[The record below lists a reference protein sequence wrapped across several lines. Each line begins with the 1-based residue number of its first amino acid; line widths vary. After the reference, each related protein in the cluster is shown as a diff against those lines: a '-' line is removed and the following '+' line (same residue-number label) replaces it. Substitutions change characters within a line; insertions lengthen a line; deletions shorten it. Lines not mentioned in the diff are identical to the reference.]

1 MTFGN
6 EGARVLF
13 VVNAHEFTAAHRLP
27 LLCGAQAAGFQVEAV
42 APGSSPAARRL
53 EREGFVTH
61 PIRLSRRGLRVW
73 EEWGAVRELTS
84 LYRRLA
90 PDLVHHAT
98 IKPVIYGTM
107 AARRAGSP
115 AVVNAITGLGYVYTG
130 SDWRSRLLRP
140 VVNSLYR
147 HALGYANQR
156 IIFQN
161 SDDQAVLQRIGAVT
175 PDQAALIP
183 GSGVDVA
190 AFTPAPEPEGDPL
203 VVLPARLLW
212 DKGLREFVDAA
223 RILRAEGSRV
233 RFTLVGG
240 LDEGNPSGSAEADI
254 RRWVQEGVVEWWGAS
269 DDMPSV
275 YRAAHVVALPSYR
288 EGLPKVVIEASACGR
303 PVVTTDAPG
312 CRDAVVDGETGYL
325 VPVRDSQALAARIRT
340 LLESRELRQRLGEA
354 GRRLVVERFST
365 ECVVEATLKVY
376 DELLAQSRP
385 EGGKVRPRAR
395 AS

>member
-1 MTFGN
+1 MT
-6 EGARVLF
+6 ARLLF

-27 LLCGAQAAGFQVEAV
+27 LLRGAQAAGFQVEAV
-42 APGSSPAARRL
+42 APGGSPAAERL

-73 EEWGAVRELTS
+73 EEWGAVRELTR

-115 AVVNAITGLGYVYTG
+115 VVVNAITGLGYVYTG
-130 SDWRSRLLRP
+130 SGWRSRLLRP
-140 VVNSLYR
+140 VVDALYR
-147 HALGYANQR
+147 YALGYARQR

-161 SDDQAVLQRIGAVT
+161 FDDQAVLQRIGAMT
-175 PDQAALIP
+175 PDQAVVIP
-183 GSGVDVA
+183 GSGADVA
-190 AFTPAPEPEGDPL
+190 TFTPAPEPEGDPL

-212 DKGLREFVDAA
+212 DKGVGEFVGAA
-223 RILRAEGSRV
+223 RILRKEGLRA
-233 RFTLVGG
+233 RFALVGG
-240 LDEGNPSGSAEADI
+240 LDEGNPSGIAEADI
-254 RRWVQEGVVEWWGAS
+254 RRWFQEGVVEWWGPS
-269 DDMPSV
+269 DDMPGV
-275 YRAAHVVALPSYR
+275 YRAANVVVLPSYR

-325 VPVRDSQALAARIRT
+325 VPVRDAQALAARIRT
-340 LLESRELRQRLGEA
+340 LLESRDLRQRMGEA

-365 ECVVEATLKVY
+365 ERVVEATLKVY
-376 DELLAQSRP
+376 DELLAGARP
-385 EGGKVRPRAR
+385 KDGKAMPRAP
-395 AS
+395 AG

>member
-1 MTFGN
+1 MSG
-6 EGARVLF
+6 RLLF

-27 LLCGAQAAGFQVEAV
+27 LLRGAQAAGFQVEAV
-42 APGSSPAARRL
+42 APRGSPAAERL
-53 EREGFVTH
+53 DREGFITH

-73 EEWGAVRELTS
+73 DEWGAIREMTS
-84 LYRRLA
+84 LYRRLE

-147 HALGYANQR
+147 HALGYDRQR
-156 IIFQN
+156 VIFQN
-161 SDDQAVLQRIGAVT
+161 SDDQTVLQRIGAVT
-175 PDQAALIP
+175 PDQAVLIP

-223 RILRAEGSRV
+223 RILRAEGSQA
-233 RFTLVGG
+233 RFALVGG
-240 LDEGNPSGSAEADI
+240 LDEGNPSGIAEADI
-254 RRWVQEGVVEWWGAS
+254 RSWVQEGVVEWWGAS

-275 YRAAHVVALPSYR
+275 YQAAHVVALPSYR
-288 EGLPKVVIEASACGR
+288 EGLPKVVIEASACGL

-312 CRDAVVDGETGYL
+312 CRDAVVGGETGYL
-325 VPVRDSQALAARIRT
+325 VPVRDPQALAARIRT
-340 LLESRELRQRLGEA
+340 LLESRELRQRMGEA
-354 GRRLVVERFST
+354 GRRLVVEHFST
-365 ECVVEATLKVY
+365 ERVVEATLKVY
-376 DELLAQSRP
+376 DELLARTSRKD
-385 EGGKVRPRAR
+385 GRAPSR
-395 AS
+395 APAS